1 MGGGSAAPPG
11 TARRRESSRGS
22 GSGGSARPTTAGP
35 ARDPTADSFGCP
47 GERAAPRGATC
58 GWKQRGFPAG
68 ILFLLVLASAGA
80 TGLATA
86 LPVPPPLLAG
96 FGRAGPP
103 SRNSVSGVGAVI
115 FLGMLGDC
123 AGTDNPPLPDTGTA
137 PPVPPP
143 LFAGLGRAGHHSR
156 IIFVSTICGVGAV
169 LFFFG
174 PRLSVWVMTRLAP
187 PELESVYVM
196 HFSAC
201 GFLF

>member
-1 MGGGSAAPPG
+1 M
-11 TARRRESSRGS
+11 
-22 GSGGSARPTTAGP
+22 
-35 ARDPTADSFGCP
+35 
-47 GERAAPRGATC
+47 
-58 GWKQRGFPAG
+58 
-68 ILFLLVLASAGA
+68 
-80 TGLATA
+80 
-86 LPVPPPLLAG
+86 
-96 FGRAGPP
+96 
-103 SRNSVSGVGAVI
+103 I

-187 PELESVYVM
+187 PELPPPELESVYVAPYETAIGWRPNGAAAILIGPDRTPD
-196 HFSAC
+196 SV
-201 GFLF
+201 LPI